1 MKHYAYYRVSTLVQ
15 VEKGHGLETQ
25 RMEIE
30 KYAKDNNITIEEYF
44 HDDGISGTD
53 ATREGLS
60 DLLATMEKGDKVIVL
75 NTSRLWRNDTVKVL
89 VHHSLMKKECDII
102 SIEQPNYTI
111 YSKDPTE
118 VLFNGLMSLLDEYTR
133 LEINMKLA
141 KGRKA
146 RAKKGSK
153 PCGSAPIGYK
163 WEENNIEI
171 DWNNNLIV
179 EDIFK
184 AYVELKS
191 LAKLQAYCTDKGYR
205 TTQGKEFSKQAL
217 KNIINNDFYIGIVTY
232 ADKKVNGEHKPIISR
247 GLYDMA
253 NQILKK

>member
-1 MKHYAYYRVSTLVQ
+1 MKHYAYYRVSTS
-15 VEKGHGLETQ
+15 TQ
-25 RMEIE
+25 AEANGTQMQEDVV
-30 KYAKDNNITIEEYF
+30 KAYCKQNNITI
-44 HDDGISGTD
+44 DDSFTDLGISGTVVD
-53 ATREGLS
+53 REGITE
-60 DLLATMEKGDKVIVL
+60 LLANLEKGDKIIVQ
-75 NTSRLWRNDTVKVL
+75 NTSRLWRSDIAKVMIRHEIEKAGSD
-89 VHHSLMKKECDII
+89 VI
-102 SIEQPNYTI
+102 SIEQPMYSVYT
-111 YSKDPTE
+111 KDPNDF
-118 VLFNGLMSLLDEYTR
+118 LINGMMELLDQYER
-133 LEINMKLA
+133 MSISMKLA

-163 WEENNIEI
+163 WEDNNIVI

-191 LAKLQAYCTDKGYR
+191 LAKLQAYCTDKGYK

-232 ADKKVNGEHKPIISR
+232 ADKKVNGEHQPIISKE
-247 GLYDMA
+247 LYDMA
-253 NQILKK
+253 NQILTK

>member
-1 MKHYAYYRVSTLVQ
+1 MKHYAYYRVSTS
-15 VEKGHGLETQ
+15 TQ
-25 RMEIE
+25 AEANGTQMQEDVV
-30 KYAKDNNITIEEYF
+30 KAYCKQNNITI
-44 HDDGISGTD
+44 DDSFTDLGISGTVVD
-53 ATREGLS
+53 REGITE
-60 DLLATMEKGDKVIVL
+60 LLANLEKGDKIIVQ
-75 NTSRLWRNDTVKVL
+75 NTSRLWRSDIAKVMIRHEIEKAGAD
-89 VHHSLMKKECDII
+89 VI
-102 SIEQPNYTI
+102 SIEQPMYSVYT
-111 YSKDPTE
+111 KDPNDF
-118 VLFNGLMSLLDEYTR
+118 LINGMMELLDQYER
-133 LEINMKLA
+133 MSISMKLA

-163 WEENNIEI
+163 WEDNNIVI

-232 ADKKVNGEHKPIISR
+232 ADKKVNGEHQPIISKE
-247 GLYDMA
+247 LYDMA
-253 NQILKK
+253 NQILTK

>member
-1 MKHYAYYRVSTLVQ
+1 MKHYAYYRVSTS
-15 VEKGHGLETQ
+15 TQ
-25 RMEIE
+25 AEANGTQMQEDVV
-30 KYAKDNNITIEEYF
+30 KAYCKQNNITI
-44 HDDGISGTD
+44 DDSFTDLGISGTVVD
-53 ATREGLS
+53 REGITE
-60 DLLATMEKGDKVIVL
+60 LLANLEKGDKIIVQ
-75 NTSRLWRNDTVKVL
+75 NTSRLWRSDIAKVMIRHEIEKAGAD
-89 VHHSLMKKECDII
+89 VI
-102 SIEQPNYTI
+102 SIEQPMYSVYT
-111 YSKDPTE
+111 KDPNDF
-118 VLFNGLMSLLDEYTR
+118 LINGMMELLDQYER
-133 LEINMKLA
+133 MSISMKLA

-163 WEENNIEI
+163 WEDNNIVI

-191 LAKLQAYCTDKGYR
+191 LAKLQAYCTDKSYK

-232 ADKKVNGEHKPIISR
+232 ADKKVNGEHQPIISKE
-247 GLYDMA
+247 LYDMA
-253 NQILKK
+253 NQILTK